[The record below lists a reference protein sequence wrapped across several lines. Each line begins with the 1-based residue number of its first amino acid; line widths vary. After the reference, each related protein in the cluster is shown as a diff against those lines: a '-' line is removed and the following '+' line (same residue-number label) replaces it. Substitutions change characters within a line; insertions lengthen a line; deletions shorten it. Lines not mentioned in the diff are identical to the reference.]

1 MQDAIIALAP
11 QDNWSFLSFNS
22 QSQICDLQSTIFN
35 PQAVS
40 SLFSPPLCDNRS
52 RSRRNQEEDI
62 PDCPDCRV
70 QMNIEELLD
79 EGKSY

>member
-1 MQDAIIALAP
+1 VIISAGAGVTFMRDKREP
-11 QDNWSFLSFNS
+11 V
-22 QSQICDLQSTIFN
+22 QIKCPKCKRTQIVYI
-35 PQAVS
+35 P
-40 SLFSPPLCDNRS
+40 
-52 RSRRNQEEDI
+52 EEDI

>member
-1 MQDAIIALAP
+1 VIIGAGVGVTFVRDKKNP
-11 QDNWSFLSFNS
+11 V
-22 QSQICDLQSTIFN
+22 QIKCPKCKRTQIVYI
-35 PQAVS
+35 P
-40 SLFSPPLCDNRS
+40 
-52 RSRRNQEEDI
+52 EEDI

>member
-1 MQDAIIALAP
+1 VIIGPGAGETNHAR
-11 QDNWSFLSFNS
+11 QKR
-22 QSQICDLQSTIFN
+22 
-35 PQAVS
+35 A
-40 SLFSPPLCDNRS
+40 SPD
-52 RSRRNQEEDI
+52 EEDI

>member
-52 RSRRNQEEDI
+52 RSRREEDI